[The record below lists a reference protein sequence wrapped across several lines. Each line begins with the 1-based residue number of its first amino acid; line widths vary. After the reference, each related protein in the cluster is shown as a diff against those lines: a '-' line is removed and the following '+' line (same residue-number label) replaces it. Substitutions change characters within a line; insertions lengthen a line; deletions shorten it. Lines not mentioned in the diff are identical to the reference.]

1 MFDLHFDSNFNTFK
15 LFVIYNNR
23 TLFRNVNA
31 IIKSSQIDFQKGKYG
46 YGTMTKRDYNKL

>member
-46 YGTMTKRDYNKL
+46 CGTMTNRDYNKL